1 MKNTTRT
8 QYSAYLAQ
16 LATLNG
22 VESAA
27 QMFTVAPSVQ
37 QKLESR
43 IQESSAFLQSIGI
56 YPVDEMQGQK
66 IGIGTDGPVA
76 SRTDTTGAD
85 RATRDAAS
93 LAGQGYQCVQTNYD
107 THVRY
112 ATLDM
117 WAKFKDFQLR
127 LSRAIQQQCAL
138 DRIMIGFNGT
148 SVAAN
153 TNRVANQLLQDVNKG
168 WLQYLR
174 ENAPE
179 RVMDEGATAGK
190 VIVKAEKL
198 PDGTVKPA
206 AGADFATLDGLVYD
220 ATHGL
225 LDTWHA
231 EAGDLV
237 AIVGRGLMHDKLF
250 PLVDSQAAPTEMLA
264 ADIVRSQRRLGGLA
278 AVSVPYMKAGAI
290 LVTSLKNLSIYYQ
303 DGSRRRAVI
312 DNPKRDRIETFE
324 SSNDA
329 FVVEDLG
336 KACLIENIELQA

>member
-1 MKNTTRT
+1 MKNPTRKNF
-8 QYSAYLAQ
+8 SAYLAH

-43 IQESSAFLQSIGI
+43 IQESSAFLQSIGV

-85 RATRDAAS
+85 RGTRDAAS
-93 LAGQGYQCVQTNYD
+93 LGGQGYQCVQTNYD

-117 WAKFKDFQLR
+117 WAKFPDFQLR

-153 TNRVANQLLQDVNKG
+153 TNRVANPLLQDVNKG

-174 ENAPE
+174 DNAPE
-179 RVMDEGATAGK
+179 RVMAQGATAGK
-190 VIVKAEKL
+190 VVVGVTGDYK
-198 PDGTVKPA
+198 
-206 AGADFATLDGLVYD
+206 TLDGLVYD
-220 ATHGL
+220 ATESL
-225 LDTWHA
+225 LDAWHA

-250 PLVDSQAAPTEMLA
+250 PLVDGQTAPTEMLA
-264 ADIVRSQRRLGGLA
+264 ADIVRSQRRLGGKQGIT
-278 AVSVPYMKAGAI
+278 VPYMKPNAI
-290 LVTSLKNLSIYYQ
+290 LITSLKNLSIYYQ

-312 DNPKRDRIETFE
+312 DNPKRDRIETYE

-336 KACLIENIELQA
+336 KACLIENIELQD

>member
-1 MKNTTRT
+1 MKNPTRKNF
-8 QYSAYLAQ
+8 SAYLAH

-43 IQESSAFLQSIGI
+43 IQESSAFLQSIGV

-85 RATRDAAS
+85 RGTRDAAS
-93 LAGQGYQCVQTNYD
+93 LGGQGYQCVQTNYD

-117 WAKFKDFQLR
+117 WAKFPDFQLR
-127 LSRAIQQQCAL
+127 LSRAIRQQCAL

-148 SVAAN
+148 SAAAN
-153 TNRVANQLLQDVNKG
+153 TNRVTNPLLQDVNKG

-179 RVMDEGATAGK
+179 RVMARGAIAGK
-190 VIVKAEKL
+190 VV
-198 PDGTVKPA
+198 V
-206 AGADFATLDGLVYD
+206 GATGDYKTLDGLVYD
-220 ATHGL
+220 ATESL
-225 LDTWHA
+225 LDAWHA

-250 PLVDSQAAPTEMLA
+250 PLVDGQTAPTEMLA
-264 ADIVRSQRRLGGLA
+264 ADIVRSQRRLGGKQGIT
-278 AVSVPYMKAGAI
+278 VPFMKPNAI
-290 LVTSLKNLSIYYQ
+290 LITSLKNLSIYYQ

-312 DNPKRDRIETFE
+312 DNPKRDRIETYE

-336 KACLIENIELQA
+336 KACLIENIELQD

>member
-1 MKNTTRT
+1 MKNTTRK

-16 LATLNG
+16 LATLNS

-27 QMFTVAPSVQ
+27 QMFTVTPSVQ

-43 IQESSAFLQSIGI
+43 IQESSEFLKSIGI

-85 RATRDAAS
+85 RGTRDAAS
-93 LAGQGYQCVQTNYD
+93 LGGQGYQCVQTNYD

-117 WAKFKDFQLR
+117 WAKFPDFQLR
-127 LSRAIQQQCAL
+127 LSRAIRQQCAL

-148 SVAAN
+148 SVVAN
-153 TNRVANQLLQDVNKG
+153 TNRVTNPLLQDVNKG

-174 ENAPE
+174 DNAPE
-179 RVMDEGATAGK
+179 RVMARGATAGK
-190 VIVKAEKL
+190 VV
-198 PDGTVKPA
+198 V
-206 AGADFATLDGLVYD
+206 GATGDYKTLDGLVYD
-220 ATHGL
+220 ATESL
-225 LDTWHA
+225 LVAWHA

-250 PLVDSQAAPTEMLA
+250 PLVDGQTAPTEMLA
-264 ADIVRSQRRLGGLA
+264 ADIVRSQRRLGGKQGIT
-278 AVSVPYMKAGAI
+278 VPYMKPNAI
-290 LVTSLKNLSIYYQ
+290 LITSLKNLSIYYQ

-312 DNPKRDRIETFE
+312 DNPKRDRIETYE

-336 KACLIENIELQA
+336 KACLIENIELQN

>member
-1 MKNTTRT
+1 MKNPTRKHF
-8 QYSAYLAQ
+8 SAYLAQ

-27 QMFTVAPSVQ
+27 QMFTVTPSVQ

-43 IQESSAFLQSIGI
+43 IQESSEFLKSIGI

-76 SRTDTTGAD
+76 SRTDTTAGD
-85 RATRDAAS
+85 RTTRDAAS
-93 LAGQGYQCVQTNYD
+93 LGGQGYQCVQTNYD

-117 WAKFKDFQLR
+117 WAKFPDFQLR

-148 SVAAN
+148 SAAAN
-153 TNRVANQLLQDVNKG
+153 TNRVTNPLLQDVNKG

-179 RVMDEGATAGK
+179 RVMDHGATAGK
-190 VIVKAEKL
+190 VV
-198 PDGTVKPA
+198 V
-206 AGADFATLDGLVYD
+206 GATGDYKTLDGLVYD
-220 ATHGL
+220 ATESL
-225 LDTWHA
+225 LDAWHA

-250 PLVDSQAAPTEMLA
+250 PLVDGQTAPTEMLA
-264 ADIVRSQRRLGGLA
+264 ADIVRSQRRLGGKQGIT
-278 AVSVPYMKAGAI
+278 VPYMKPNAI
-290 LVTSLKNLSIYYQ
+290 LITSLKNLSIYYQ

-336 KACLIENIELQA
+336 KACLIENIELQD

>member
-1 MKNTTRT
+1 MKNPTRKHF
-8 QYSAYLAQ
+8 SAYLAQ

-27 QMFTVAPSVQ
+27 QMFTVTPSVQ

-85 RATRDAAS
+85 RTTRDAAS

-117 WAKFKDFQLR
+117 WAKFPDFQLR

-153 TNRVANQLLQDVNKG
+153 TNRVANPLLQDVNKG

-174 ENAPE
+174 DNAPE
-179 RVMDEGATAGK
+179 RVMAQGATAGK
-190 VIVKAEKL
+190 VV
-198 PDGTVKPA
+198 V
-206 AGADFATLDGLVYD
+206 GATGDYKTLDGLVYD
-220 ATHGL
+220 ATESL
-225 LDTWHA
+225 LDAWHA

-250 PLVDSQAAPTEMLA
+250 PLVDGQTAPTEMLA
-264 ADIVRSQRRLGGLA
+264 ADIVRSQRRLGGKQGIT
-278 AVSVPYMKAGAI
+278 VPYMKPNAI
-290 LVTSLKNLSIYYQ
+290 LITSLKNLSIYYQ

-336 KACLIENIELQA
+336 KACLIENIELQD

>member
-1 MKNTTRT
+1 MKNITRKHF
-8 QYSAYLAQ
+8 SAYLAQ

-27 QMFTVAPSVQ
+27 QMFTVTPGVQ

-43 IQESSAFLQSIGI
+43 IQESSAFLKSIGI

-93 LAGQGYQCVQTNYD
+93 LGGQGYQCVQTNYD

-117 WAKFKDFQLR
+117 WAKFPDFQLR

-148 SVAAN
+148 SAAAN
-153 TNRVANQLLQDVNKG
+153 TNRVTNPLLQDVNKG

-174 ENAPE
+174 ENAAA
-179 RVMDEGATAGK
+179 RVMTQGATAGK
-190 VIVKAEKL
+190 VIVNA
-198 PDGTVKPA
+198 DGTK
-206 AGADFATLDGLVYD
+206 DYKSLDGLVFD
-220 ATHGL
+220 ATHSL
-225 LDTWHA
+225 LDSWHA

-237 AIVGRGLMHDKLF
+237 AIVGRDIMQDKLF
-250 PLVDSQAAPTEMLA
+250 PLVDGQTAPTEMLA
-264 ADIVRSQRRLGGLA
+264 ADIVRSQRRLGGLPGIT
-278 AVSVPYMKAGAI
+278 VPYMKPNAI
-290 LVTSLKNLSIYYQ
+290 LITSLKNLSIYYQ

-312 DNPKRDRIETFE
+312 DNPKRDRIETYE

-336 KACLIENIELQA
+336 KACLIENIELQD

>member
-1 MKNTTRT
+1 MKTPTRKNF
-8 QYSAYLAQ
+8 SAYLAH

-43 IQESSAFLQSIGI
+43 IQESSAFLKSIGV

-85 RATRDAAS
+85 RGTRDAAS
-93 LAGQGYQCVQTNYD
+93 LGGQGYQCVQTNYD

-117 WAKFKDFQLR
+117 WAQFPDFQLR
-127 LSRAIQQQCAL
+127 LSRAIRQQCAL

-153 TNRVANQLLQDVNKG
+153 TNRVTNPLLQDVNKG

-174 ENAPE
+174 DNAPE
-179 RVMDEGATAGK
+179 RVMARGATAGK
-190 VIVKAEKL
+190 VV
-198 PDGTVKPA
+198 V
-206 AGADFATLDGLVYD
+206 GATGDYKTLDGLVYD
-220 ATHGL
+220 ATESL
-225 LDTWHA
+225 LDAWHA

-250 PLVDSQAAPTEMLA
+250 PLVDGQTAPTEMLA
-264 ADIVRSQRRLGGLA
+264 ADIVRSQRRLGGKQGIT
-278 AVSVPYMKAGAI
+278 VPFMKPNAI
-290 LVTSLKNLSIYYQ
+290 LITSLKNLSIYYQ

-336 KACLIENIELQA
+336 KACLIENIELQD

>member
-1 MKNTTRT
+1 MKNTTRK

-16 LATLNG
+16 LATLNS

-27 QMFTVAPSVQ
+27 QMFTVTPSVQ

-43 IQESSAFLQSIGI
+43 IQESSEFLKSIGI

-85 RATRDAAS
+85 RGTRDAAS
-93 LAGQGYQCVQTNYD
+93 LGGQGYQCVQTNYD

-117 WAKFKDFQLR
+117 WAKFPDFQLR

-153 TNRVANQLLQDVNKG
+153 TNRVTNPLLQDVNKG

-179 RVMDEGATAGK
+179 RVMARGAIAGK
-190 VIVKAEKL
+190 VV
-198 PDGTVKPA
+198 V
-206 AGADFATLDGLVYD
+206 GATGDYKTLDGLVYD
-220 ATHGL
+220 ATESL
-225 LDTWHA
+225 LDAWHA

-250 PLVDSQAAPTEMLA
+250 PLVDGQTAPTEMLA
-264 ADIVRSQRRLGGLA
+264 ADIVRSQRRLGGKQGIT
-278 AVSVPYMKAGAI
+278 VPFMKPNAI
-290 LVTSLKNLSIYYQ
+290 LITSLKNLSIYYQ

-336 KACLIENIELQA
+336 KACLIENIELQD

>member
-1 MKNTTRT
+1 MKNTTRK

-16 LATLNG
+16 LATLNS

-27 QMFTVAPSVQ
+27 QMFTVTPSVQ

-43 IQESSAFLQSIGI
+43 IQESSEFLKSIGI

-85 RATRDAAS
+85 RGTRDAAS
-93 LAGQGYQCVQTNYD
+93 LGGQGYQCVQTNYD

-117 WAKFKDFQLR
+117 WAKFPDFQLR
-127 LSRAIQQQCAL
+127 LSRAIRQQCAL

-148 SVAAN
+148 SVAAT
-153 TNRVANQLLQDVNKG
+153 TNRAQNPLLQDVNKG

-174 ENAPE
+174 ENADH
-179 RVMDEGATAGK
+179 RIMDSGKTANK
-190 VIVKAEKL
+190 VIVGA
-198 PDGTVKPA
+198 D
-206 AGADFATLDGLVYD
+206 AGADFKSLDGLVMD
-220 ATHGL
+220 AAYSL
-225 LDTWHA
+225 LDPWHRQA
-231 EAGDLV
+231 TDLV
-237 AIVGRGLMHDKLF
+237 AIVGSDLLHDKLF
-250 PLVDSQAAPTEMLA
+250 PLVDRQTAPTEKLA
-264 ADIVRSQRRLGGLA
+264 ADIVVSQARLGGKQAA
-278 AVSVPYMKAGAI
+278 AVPFMRPNSVLI
-290 LVTSLKNLSIYYQ
+290 TSLDNLSIYYQ
-303 DGSRRRAVI
+303 EGARRRHLKEAPER
-312 DNPKRDRIETFE
+312 NRIETYE

-336 KACLIENIELQA
+336 KCALVENIELI

>member
-1 MKNTTRT
+1 MKNPTRKNF
-8 QYSAYLAQ
+8 SAYLAH

-43 IQESSAFLQSIGI
+43 IQESSAFLQSIGV

-85 RATRDAAS
+85 RGTRDAAS
-93 LAGQGYQCVQTNYD
+93 LGGQGYQCVQTNYD

-117 WAKFKDFQLR
+117 WAKFPDFQLR

-153 TNRVANQLLQDVNKG
+153 TNRVTNPLLQDVNKG

-174 ENAPE
+174 DNAPE
-179 RVMDEGATAGK
+179 RVMAKGATAGK
-190 VIVKAEKL
+190 VV
-198 PDGTVKPA
+198 V
-206 AGADFATLDGLVYD
+206 GATGDYKTLDGLVYD
-220 ATHGL
+220 ATESL
-225 LDTWHA
+225 LDAWHA

-250 PLVDSQAAPTEMLA
+250 PLVDGQTAPTEMLA

-278 AVSVPYMKAGAI
+278 AVTVPYMKAGAI

-312 DNPKRDRIETFE
+312 DNPKRDRIETYE

-336 KACLIENIELQA
+336 KACLIENIELQD

>member
-1 MKNTTRT
+1 MKNPTRKNF
-8 QYSAYLAQ
+8 SAYLAH

-43 IQESSAFLQSIGI
+43 IQESSAFLKSIGV

-85 RATRDAAS
+85 RGTRDAAS
-93 LAGQGYQCVQTNYD
+93 LGGQGYQCVQTNYD

-117 WAKFKDFQLR
+117 WAKFPDFQLR
-127 LSRAIQQQCAL
+127 LSRAIRQQCAL

-148 SVAAN
+148 SAAAN
-153 TNRVANQLLQDVNKG
+153 TNRVTNPLLQDVNKG

-179 RVMDEGATAGK
+179 RVMARGAIAGK
-190 VIVKAEKL
+190 VV
-198 PDGTVKPA
+198 V
-206 AGADFATLDGLVYD
+206 GATGDYKTLDGLVYD
-220 ATHGL
+220 ATESL
-225 LDTWHA
+225 LDAWHA

-250 PLVDSQAAPTEMLA
+250 PLVDGQTAPTEMLA
-264 ADIVRSQRRLGGLA
+264 ADIVRSQRRLGGKQGIT
-278 AVSVPYMKAGAI
+278 VPFMKPNAI
-290 LVTSLKNLSIYYQ
+290 LITSLKNLSIYYQ

-312 DNPKRDRIETFE
+312 DNPKRDRIETYE

-336 KACLIENIELQA
+336 KACLIENIELQD

>member
-1 MKNTTRT
+1 MKNTTRK

-148 SVAAN
+148 SVAA
-153 TNRVANQLLQDVNKG
+153 TTDRTANPLLQDVNKG

-174 ENAPE
+174 ENAAQ
-179 RVMDEGATAGK
+179 RIMDSGKDPTKVVVGAG
-190 VIVKAEKL
+190 
-198 PDGTVKPA
+198 
-206 AGADFATLDGLVYD
+206 AGADFKTLDGLVMD
-220 ATHGL
+220 AAHSL
-225 LDTWHA
+225 LDPWHRHA
-231 EAGDLV
+231 TDIV
-237 AIVGRGLMHDKLF
+237 AIVGADLLHDKLF
-250 PLVDSQAAPTEMLA
+250 PLVDGQSAPTEKLA
-264 ADIVRSQRRLGGLA
+264 ADIVVSQARLGGRQA
-278 AVSVPYMKAGAI
+278 TAVPFMLSNAVLI
-290 LVTSLKNLSIYYQ
+290 TSLDNLSIYWQ
-303 DGSRRRAVI
+303 EGSRRRHIKEAPER
-312 DNPKRDRIETFE
+312 NRIETYE

-329 FVVEDLG
+329 FVIEDLG
-336 KACLIENIELQA
+336 KCALVENIQLT